1 MLKNRNT
8 QTEASRPVVS
18 MNEGAEISNEDKL
31 RIRRELVNAA
41 IEVVGYDPVKI
52 EQYLNR
58 KDVA

>member
-8 QTEASRPVVS
+8 QTEASRPVVA
-18 MNEGAEISNEDKL
+18 MNEGAEVSNDDKL
-31 RIRRELVNAA
+31 RIRREMVNAA
-41 IEVVGYDPVKI
+41 IEVVGYDPAKI

>member
-1 MLKNRNT
+1 MLKNRNIH
-8 QTEASRPVVS
+8 TEASRPAVA

-31 RIRRELVNAA
+31 RIRREMVNAA

-52 EQYLNR
+52 EQYLSR

>member
-8 QTEASRPVVS
+8 HTEASRPAVA
-18 MNEGAEISNEDKL
+18 MNEGAEISNDDKL
-31 RIRRELVNAA
+31 RIRREMVNAA
-41 IEVVGYDPVKI
+41 IEVVGYDPAKI

>member
-1 MLKNRNT
+1 MINRNL
-8 QTEASRPVVS
+8 QKEAASPIIAF
-18 MNEGAEISNEDKL
+18 NEAADMSNDDKL
-31 RIRRELVNAA
+31 RLRRELVNAA

>member
-8 QTEASRPVVS
+8 QTETARPLVS

-41 IEVVGYDPVKI
+41 IEVVGDDPVKI
-52 EQYLNR
+52 EQYINR
-58 KDVA
+58 KNVA

>member
-8 QTEASRPVVS
+8 QMETARPVVA
-18 MNEGAEISNEDKL
+18 MNEGAEASNEDKL

-52 EQYLNR
+52 EQYLSR
-58 KDVA
+58 KNVA

>member
-8 QTEASRPVVS
+8 QTEAARPLVS

-41 IEVVGYDPVKI
+41 IEVVGYDPDKI
-52 EQYLNR
+52 EQYINR
-58 KDVA
+58 KNVA

>member
-8 QTEASRPVVS
+8 QTEAARPLVS
-18 MNEGAEISNEDKL
+18 INEGAEISNEDKL

-58 KDVA
+58 KNVA

>member
-8 QTEASRPVVS
+8 QTESARPLVAMS
-18 MNEGAEISNEDKL
+18 EGAESSNEDKL

-41 IEVVGYDPVKI
+41 IEVVGNDPVKI

-58 KDVA
+58 KNVA

>member
-1 MLKNRNT
+1 MLKNRIR
-8 QTEASRPVVS
+8 QTEAARPVAAI
-18 MNEGAEISNEDKL
+18 NEGGEISNEETL

-41 IEVVGYDPVKI
+41 IEAVGYDPIKI

>member
-8 QTEASRPVVS
+8 QTEAARPLVS

-41 IEVVGYDPVKI
+41 IEVVGYDPDKI

-58 KDVA
+58 KNVA

>member
-8 QTEASRPVVS
+8 QTEASRPVVA
-18 MNEGAEISNEDKL
+18 MNEGAEISNDDKL
-31 RIRRELVNAA
+31 RIRREMVNAA

>member
-8 QTEASRPVVS
+8 HTEASRPVVA
-18 MNEGAEISNEDKL
+18 MNDGTDVSNEDTL

-41 IEVVGYDPVKI
+41 IEVVGYDPIKI

-58 KDVA
+58 KHVA

>member
-8 QTEASRPVVS
+8 QTEAARPLAS

-58 KDVA
+58 KNVA

>member
-8 QTEASRPVVS
+8 QTEAARPVVA

-52 EQYLNR
+52 EQYLSR
-58 KDVA
+58 KNVA

>member
-1 MLKNRNT
+1 
-8 QTEASRPVVS
+8 

-31 RIRRELVNAA
+31 RIRREMVNAA

-52 EQYLNR
+52 EQYLSR

>member
-8 QTEASRPVVS
+8 QSEAARPLVS

-41 IEVVGYDPVKI
+41 IEVVGYDPDKI

-58 KDVA
+58 KNVA

>member
-8 QTEASRPVVS
+8 ETKAPRPVVAIS
-18 MNEGAEISNEDKL
+18 EGAETSNEEKL

-58 KDVA
+58 KNVA